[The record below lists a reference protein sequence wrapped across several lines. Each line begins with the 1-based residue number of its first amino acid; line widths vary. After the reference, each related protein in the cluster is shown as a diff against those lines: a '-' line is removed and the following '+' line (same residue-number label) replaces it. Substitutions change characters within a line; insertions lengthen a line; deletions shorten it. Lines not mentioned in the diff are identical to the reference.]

1 MRTIA
6 LPNITLGQL
15 KKDDTEI
22 FNVQSHSAKQLRH
35 FKYESVHLLI
45 SLFTSQTFLTQVI
58 DGFFYHFNFFFR
70 SPCQRQCEVLPSLG
84 IHRPLTLHMLIYS
97 SKTT

>member
-58 DGFFYHFNFFFR
+58 VGFF
-70 SPCQRQCEVLPSLG
+70 
-84 IHRPLTLHMLIYS
+84 IILIS
-97 SKTT
+97 FLAHLAKGNVRFCHHLASIVR

>member
-58 DGFFYHFNFFFR
+58 VGFFIILISFLAH
-70 SPCQRQCEVLPSLG
+70 
-84 IHRPLTLHMLIYS
+84 LTKGNVRFCHHLASIVR
-97 SKTT
+97 